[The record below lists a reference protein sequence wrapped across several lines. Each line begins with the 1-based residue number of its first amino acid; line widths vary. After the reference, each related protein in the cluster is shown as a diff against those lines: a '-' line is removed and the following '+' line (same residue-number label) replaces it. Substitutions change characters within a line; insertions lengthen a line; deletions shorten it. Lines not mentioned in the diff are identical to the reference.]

1 MIRQSVSGLAKR
13 SGALEIRARSD
24 AKPVPTFAV
33 RAHAA
38 VRESIDHIPNGTR
51 RVRVQTVNANP
62 GTKKCGVKLDRR
74 DFRENESVS
83 LGELAAGRTEAAAA
97 AVGRRKRG
105 GGNEFRPDHGGDHQL
120 RDPLAAGD

>member
-13 SGALEIRARSD
+13 SCALEIRARSD
-24 AKPVPTFAV
+24 AKPVATFAD
-33 RAHAA
+33 RAPAA

-62 GTKKCGVKLDRR
+62 GAKKCGVKLDRR

-83 LGELAAGRTEAAAA
+83 L
-97 AVGRRKRG
+97 V
-105 GGNEFRPDHGGDHQL
+105 N
-120 RDPLAAGD
+120 